1 MHLYTPTSEEIEFYQ
16 QQLRQ
21 GVNKVYAYGE
31 NLDHPDTDAAYF
43 VKHDN
48 RWDMCRDV
56 IPNTPSWVL
65 NPNGTETCFYGE
77 ILCINNDTYQVE
89 VVMQND
95 PDEVDIEECG
105 YASPMVMG
113 NYQELAEAMS
123 VAIRYNN
130 PRYGVTY

>member
-1 MHLYTPTSEEIEFYQ
+1 MKSYTPTPEEIEFYQ

-21 GVNKVYAYGE
+21 GADKVYAYGE
-31 NLDHPDTDAAYF
+31 NLDYPDTDAAYF
-43 VKHDN
+43 VKAN
-48 RWDMCRDV
+48 KRWDMCRD
-56 IPNTPSWVL
+56 IMPKTPPFSF
-65 NPNGTETCFYGE
+65 NPNGSETRFYGE

-113 NYQELAEAMS
+113 NYQELAEAMC